1 MGSLKTQ
8 AKITITL
15 GIVTLVFGLLSH
27 LALTDIYH
35 AEHDVSLEWN
45 VVRVSAVVF
54 FVFIVMALYTLGR
67 MLKGDPGQ
75 SIKGNGGIKRS

>member
-1 MGSLKTQ
+1 M
-8 AKITITL
+8 TIAL

-54 FVFIVMALYTLGR
+54 FVFIMMTLYTLGKV
-67 MLKGDPGQ
+67 LKTNPGQ
-75 SIKGNGGIKRS
+75 RIKGKGGIKRS